1 MKISVVGMG
10 RVGSALAYT
19 LVLKQLADELVLVN
33 RRREVAEGE
42 ALDLQ
47 HAHLFIDHHINIR
60 AGEIEDTAGSEVI
73 AICASVPWKDNFTD
87 RLNAALS
94 NTRLMEELVPPLAAA
109 SPDAKIVLLSNPVDV
124 LTWHAIRLSG
134 FPPERVMGTGT
145 MVDSARFR
153 ELISNQVGIHPAD
166 IRAYAMGEHG
176 DSQFLAFSSA
186 EAGGEPLDDTPER
199 RVMFKQAAGAGY
211 EVFQK
216 KGHTNYAVA
225 MAGAYLIETVLT
237 DARHTMPL
245 SVMIDGSATRGGYAG
260 ISGVC
265 LSVPVVV
272 GREGVVRWLRP
283 QLNEEETAALGR
295 SADVIRQAIV
305 ATMGE

>member
-1 MKISVVGMG
+1 MKISIVGMG
-10 RVGSALAYT
+10 RVGSSLAYT
-19 LVLKQLADELVLVN
+19 LVLKELADEIVLVN
-33 RRREVAEGE
+33 RRHEIAEGE

-47 HAHLFIDHHINIR
+47 AAHLFIDHRIKIR
-60 AGEIEDTAGSEVI
+60 AGQIEDTAGSDVI
-73 AICASVPWKDNFTD
+73 AVCASMPWKSGFTD
-87 RLNAALS
+87 RLGSAKA
-94 NTRLMEELVPPLAAA
+94 NTQLMTELIPPLAEA
-109 SPDAKIVLLSNPVDV
+109 SPEAKLVVVSNPVDV

-145 MVDSARFR
+145 LVDSARFR
-153 ELISNQVGIHPAD
+153 ELVSEQVGIHPAD

-186 EAGGEPLDDTPER
+186 TSGGEPLDDRPDR
-199 RVMFKQAAGAGY
+199 RELFDQAVRAGY
-211 EVFQK
+211 DIFEK
-216 KGHTNYAVA
+216 KGHTNYAIA
-225 MAGAYLIETVLT
+225 MAAAYLIEAIVN

-245 SVMIDGSATRGGYAG
+245 SVLVDGTATRGGYAG

-272 GREGVVRWLRP
+272 GREGIVRWLRP

-295 SADVIRQAIV
+295 SADVIRAAIV
-305 ATMGE
+305 ATLGE